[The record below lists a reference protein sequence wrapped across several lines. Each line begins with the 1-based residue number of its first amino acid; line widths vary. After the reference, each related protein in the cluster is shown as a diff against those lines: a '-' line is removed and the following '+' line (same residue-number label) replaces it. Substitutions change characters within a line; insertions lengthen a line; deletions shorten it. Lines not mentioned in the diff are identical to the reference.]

1 MVNGVY
7 YLGVVWWRSEKRG
20 GISDGMGHY
29 WGMKHQLRGG
39 EAAEAREMLRVE
51 IHRAIKG
58 VGMESEVSLGDVL
71 GVLREVEDDVVGMLE
86 KKLGEGECAD

>member
-1 MVNGVY
+1 
-7 YLGVVWWRSEKRG
+7 
-20 GISDGMGHY
+20 
-29 WGMKHQLRGG
+29 
-39 EAAEAREMLRVE
+39 MLRVE

-58 VGMESEVSLGDVL
+58 VGMESEMSLGDVL